1 MHTITVDA
9 TDVSRAWLE
18 ACTRLAEIPG
28 KKAFH
33 TMVRIARPLQE
44 DPHLRAELDRLRAA
58 RTEQPL
64 YDIDTVVNTL
74 FPASLAATCTTH
86 DELTT
91 RYRAL
96 YPRLQE
102 IRRNAHG
109 TYFGRLVSYP
119 GTPDKPE
126 PVDQLARVIRR
137 LDKLRTS
144 AKWAAV
150 YEAGT
155 AHIADDGAWEGDSA
169 SGGELTPGAAGPEAV
184 IRAASLDTQ
193 TLDFP
198 CLSHC
203 SFQLDSTTN
212 TVHLAA
218 YYRSHYMFDRAYGNY
233 LALGHLCA
241 WVARHANLTPGTV
254 SVMAGCARLDCT
266 KAELGALRD
275 AVTTPLFALGS

>member
-9 TDVSRAWLE
+9 PDTSRAWLE
-18 ACTRLAEIPG
+18 ACTRLSEVPG

-33 TMVRIARPLQE
+33 TVVRIARPLQE

-58 RTEQPL
+58 RTKEPL
-64 YDIDTVVNTL
+64 YPIDTVVNTL
-74 FPASLAATCTTH
+74 FPAALAATCTTH
-86 DELTT
+86 DELTG

-102 IRRNAHG
+102 IRRNARG
-109 TYFGRLVSYP
+109 TYFGRLISYP
-119 GTPDKPE
+119 GTPEKPQ

-144 AKWAAV
+144 AKWSAV

-155 AHIADDGAWEGDSA
+155 AHVADDAD
-169 SGGELTPGAAGPEAV
+169 GECDEPPQGAAGPEAV
-184 IRAASLDTQ
+184 IRAASIDTQ

-203 SFQLDSTTN
+203 SFQLDSTTD

-241 WVARHANLTPGTV
+241 WVARHASLAPGTV

-266 KAELGALRD
+266 KSELGALQD
-275 AVTTPLFALGS
+275 AVTTPLFGLST

>member
-18 ACTRLAEIPG
+18 ACTRLSEMPG

-33 TMVRIARPLQE
+33 TVVRIARPLQE

-58 RTEQPL
+58 RTKEPL
-64 YDIDTVVNTL
+64 YPIDTVVNTL
-74 FPASLAATCTTH
+74 FPAQLAAICTTH
-86 DELTT
+86 DQLTE

-96 YPRLQE
+96 YPRLKE

-109 TYFGRLVSYP
+109 TYFGRLIAHP
-119 GTPDKPE
+119 GTPDKPQ
-126 PVDQLARVIRR
+126 PVDQLARVIKR

-144 AKWAAV
+144 AKWNAV

-155 AHIADDGAWEGDSA
+155 AHATDADSEF
-169 SGGELTPGAAGPEAV
+169 EEEPRPGPAGPEAV
-184 IRAASLDTQ
+184 IRAAALDTQ

-203 SFQLDSTTN
+203 SFQLESATN

-241 WVARHANLTPGTV
+241 WVARHANLIPGTV

-266 KAELGALRD
+266 KRELGALQD
-275 AVTTPLFALGS
+275 SVTTPLFGLGA

>member
-9 TDVSRAWLE
+9 PDISRAWLE
-18 ACTRLAEIPG
+18 ACTRLSEIPG

-33 TMVRIARPLQE
+33 TVVRIARPLQE

-58 RTEQPL
+58 RTKEPL
-64 YDIDTVVNTL
+64 YPIDTVVNTL
-74 FPASLAATCTTH
+74 FPAALAATCTTH
-86 DELTT
+86 AELTD
-91 RYRAL
+91 RYRTL

-109 TYFGRLVSYP
+109 TYFGRLTSYP
-119 GTPDKPE
+119 GTVDKPQ
-126 PVDQLARVIRR
+126 PVDQLARVISR
-137 LDKLRTS
+137 LDKLRTT
-144 AKWAAV
+144 AKWNAV

-155 AHIADDGAWEGDSA
+155 AHVADDDTEWENTEPPQSTD
-169 SGGELTPGAAGPEAV
+169 GPETV

-203 SFQLDSTTN
+203 SFQLDSATN

-266 KAELGALRD
+266 KSELGALQD
-275 AVTTPLFALGS
+275 AVTTPLFGLGT

>member
-9 TDVSRAWLE
+9 PDISRAWLD
-18 ACTRLAEIPG
+18 ACTKLSEIPG

-33 TMVRIARPLQE
+33 TVVRIARPLQE

-58 RTEQPL
+58 RTKTPL
-64 YDIDTVVNTL
+64 YPIETVVNTL
-74 FPASLAATCTTH
+74 FPAKLAATCATH
-86 DELTT
+86 EELAD
-91 RYRAL
+91 RYQSL
-96 YPRLQE
+96 YPRLRE
-102 IRRNAHG
+102 VRRNAHG
-109 TYFGRLVSYP
+109 TYFGRLVAYP
-119 GTPDKPE
+119 GTLDKPE

-137 LDKLRTS
+137 LDQLRSS
-144 AKWAAV
+144 AKWSAV

-155 AHIADDGAWEGDSA
+155 AHVTDDDEMWEEPQTTATG
-169 SGGELTPGAAGPEAV
+169 TEAV
-184 IRAASLDTQ
+184 IRAAALDTQ

-203 SFQLDSTTN
+203 SFQLDGATN

-241 WVARHANLTPGTV
+241 WVARHAGLTPGTLT
-254 SVMAGCARLDCT
+254 VMSGCARLDCT
-266 KAELGALRD
+266 KSELGTLQHALT
-275 AVTTPLFALGS
+275 APLFGLEA

>member
-9 TDVSRAWLE
+9 PDISRAWLE
-18 ACTRLAEIPG
+18 ACTRLSEIPG

-33 TMVRIARPLQE
+33 TMVRIARPLHE

-58 RTEQPL
+58 RTTTPL
-64 YDIDTVVNTL
+64 YPVDTVVNTL
-74 FPASLAATCTTH
+74 FPVALAATCTTH
-86 DELTT
+86 EQLSE

-96 YPRLQE
+96 YPRLQKE
-102 IRRNAHG
+102 VRRNVHG

-137 LDKLRTS
+137 LNKLRTT
-144 AKWAAV
+144 AKWSAV

-155 AHIADDGAWEGDSA
+155 AHVGDGDEGMLEGADA
-169 SGGELTPGAAGPEAV
+169 SDAGPEAV

-193 TLDFP
+193 PRDFP

-203 SFQLDSTTN
+203 SFQFDSATN

-241 WVARHANLTPGTV
+241 WVARHSGLTPGTV
-254 SVMAGCARLDCT
+254 SVMSGCARLDCT
-266 KAELGALRD
+266 KSELGALQD
-275 AVTTPLFALGS
+275 AVTTPLFGLGA

>member
-9 TDVSRAWLE
+9 PDVSRAWLE
-18 ACTRLAEIPG
+18 ACTRLSEIPG

-33 TMVRIARPLQE
+33 TVVRIARPLQE
-44 DPHLRAELDRLRAA
+44 DAYLRAEFDRLRAA
-58 RTEQPL
+58 RTQKPL
-64 YDIDTVVNTL
+64 YPIDTVVNTL
-74 FPASLAATCTTH
+74 FPAQLAATCVTH
-86 DELTT
+86 EQLAH

-102 IRRNAHG
+102 IHRNSRG
-109 TYFGRLVSYP
+109 TYFGRLISYP
-119 GTPDKPE
+119 GTPEKPE
-126 PVDQLARVIRR
+126 PVDQLARVIKR
-137 LDKLRTS
+137 LEKLRSS
-144 AKWAAV
+144 AKWNAT

-155 AHIADDGAWEGDSA
+155 VQVDDEDGEAPQADPAAD
-169 SGGELTPGAAGPEAV
+169 AAGSEAL
-184 IRAASLDTQ
+184 IRAAAPDTQ
-193 TLDFP
+193 PLDFP

-203 SFQLDSTTN
+203 SFQLDSATD

-241 WVARHANLTPGTV
+241 WVARHAGLTPGAV

-266 KAELGALRD
+266 KTELGALQD
-275 AVTTPLFALGS
+275 SLTTPLFGLGA

>member
-9 TDVSRAWLE
+9 PDISRAWLD
-18 ACTRLAEIPG
+18 ACTKLSEIPG

-33 TMVRIARPLQE
+33 TVVRIARPLQE
-44 DPHLRAELDRLRAA
+44 DPHLRAELDRLRGA
-58 RTEQPL
+58 RTKPPL
-64 YDIDTVVNTL
+64 YPIDTVVNTL
-74 FPASLAATCTTH
+74 FPTKLAATCSTH
-86 DELTT
+86 EELAH
-91 RYRAL
+91 RYQSL
-96 YPRLQE
+96 YPRLRE
-102 IRRNAHG
+102 VRRNAHG
-109 TYFGRLVSYP
+109 TYFGRLVAYP

-137 LDKLRTS
+137 LDKLRSS
-144 AKWAAV
+144 AKWSAV

-155 AHIADDGAWEGDSA
+155 AHVTDDDETWE
-169 SGGELTPGAAGPEAV
+169 EPQAAAQGIEAG
-184 IRAASLDTQ
+184 IRAAALDTQ

-203 SFQLDSTTN
+203 SFQLDGATN

-241 WVARHANLTPGTV
+241 WVARHAGLTPGTLT
-254 SVMAGCARLDCT
+254 VMSGCARLDCT
-266 KAELGALRD
+266 KSELGTLQHALT
-275 AVTTPLFALGS
+275 APLFGLGA